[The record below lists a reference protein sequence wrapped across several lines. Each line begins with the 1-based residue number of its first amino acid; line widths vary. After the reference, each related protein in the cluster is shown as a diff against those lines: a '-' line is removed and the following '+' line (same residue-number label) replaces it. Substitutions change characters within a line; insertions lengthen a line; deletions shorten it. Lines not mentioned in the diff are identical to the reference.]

1 MTDKGRPLDV
11 KLFGLGHRMNNKI
24 KKVAVIGCGIMGT
37 QIAVLSAACGYEV
50 TAYDV
55 DENSLEKAMAYFKT
69 AVPFSQKRPLLT
81 LEEWEKGTEQLTLF
95 KEPGLAVKDADLVIE
110 AAPENLELKRKIFK
124 HLDELAP
131 GRAIIATNSS
141 SIPISRLEKVIRNPR
156 RCLNVHFYSLVLGA
170 NMADI
175 MTGTETAA
183 ETVKTA
189 EAWVRS
195 LGCIPLTVKKEIL
208 GFCFNRVWRAVKR
221 ESLHMWAGG
230 FVDFR
235 DIDRAWMI
243 AYGTPQGPFGMMD
256 RIGLDVVYDIE
267 MVYYNESKDP
277 KDHPPDA
284 LKEMVERKE
293 CGMKT
298 KKGFYTYPDPEY
310 DRPDF
315 LQ

>member
-1 MTDKGRPLDV
+1 MD
-11 KLFGLGHRMNNKI
+11 NKI
-24 KKVAVIGCGIMGT
+24 KKVAVFGCGIMGT
-37 QIAVLSAACGYEV
+37 QIAILSASRGYEV
-50 TAYDV
+50 AAYDV
-55 DENSLEKAMAYFKT
+55 DESSYKTALAYFK
-69 AVPFSQKRPLLT
+69 AVVPFSPKRPLLT
-81 LEEWEKGTEQLTLF
+81 LEQWEKGAEQVARF
-95 KEPGLAVKDADLVIE
+95 REPGMAVEDADLVIE

-124 HLDELAP
+124 QLDELAP
-131 GRAIIATNSS
+131 GRAILATNSS
-141 SIPISRLEKVIRNPR
+141 SIPISRIEKAVKRPQ
-156 RCLNVHFYSLVLGA
+156 RCLNIHFYSLVLGA

-175 MTGTETAA
+175 MGGTETTD
-183 ETVKTA
+183 ETMKTA

-195 LGCIPLTVKKEIL
+195 LGCVPLPVKKEIL

-221 ESLHMWAGG
+221 EALHMWAGG

-243 AYGTPQGPFGMMD
+243 IYGTPQGPFGMMD
-256 RIGLDVVYDIE
+256 RVGLDVVYDIE

-293 CGMKT
+293 WGMKT

>member
-1 MTDKGRPLDV
+1 MMIVGFLSGMD
-11 KLFGLGHRMNNKI
+11 NKI

-37 QIAVLSAACGYEV
+37 QIAVLSASRDYEV
-50 TAYDV
+50 AVYDIDRTSPTKV
-55 DENSLEKAMAYFKT
+55 QAYFRT
-69 AVPFSQKRPLLT
+69 VIQFSQNKPLLS
-81 LEEWEKGTEQLTLF
+81 LDEWLKGAEQIEVF
-95 KEPGLAVKDADLVIE
+95 EEPGMAVKDADLVIE
-110 AAPENLELKRKIFK
+110 AVSENLELKRTIFK
-124 HLDELAP
+124 QLDGLAP
-131 GRAIIATNSS
+131 DRAVLATNSS
-141 SIPISRLEKVIRNPR
+141 SIPISRIQKAVKRPQ
-156 RCLNVHFYSLVLGA
+156 RCLNIHFYSLVLGT

-175 MTGTETAA
+175 MGGTETTA

-189 EAWVRS
+189 ETWVRS
-195 LGCIPLTVKKEIL
+195 LGCVPLTVKKEIL

-221 ESLHMWAGG
+221 EALHMWAGG

-243 AYGTPQGPFGMMD
+243 AYGTPQGPFGTMD
-256 RIGLDVVYDIE
+256 RVGLDVVYDIE

-284 LKEMVERKE
+284 LKEMVQRKE

-298 KKGFYTYPDPEY
+298 RKGFYTYPDPEY
-310 DRPDF
+310 HRPDF